1 MAQLSKD
8 TLKSIFKAGNIPSE
22 SDFAS
27 LIESNLNLIDT
38 GSLILSASA
47 LNISGAVIG
56 KTDIDRLRDG
66 RGLIA
71 TSSLV
76 SGSTGDD
83 QDFTSFLRPEAIFS
97 TTDNSTY
104 QKFTIAARVGQF
116 VSGNLFFDQNL
127 SGSNNYIA
135 LGKANTA
142 DTQFRFSGNITASGN
157 ISASGNIITNTIT
170 SSHTLITSEH
180 PKLTIKSN
188 TANGDPTLQ
197 FKSGDGSTMAT
208 IRCDVTNNIMNQLS
222 IGSGTN
228 ETHLVLDANGKIGI
242 GLNTP
247 GEQLTVAGNISA
259 SGTGSFESIALPGNS
274 TDYYIGGSGGG
285 VATDSLRIGSTTTG
299 NTIAM
304 ELFHGTNPVS
314 LGIDYD
320 GGNALAFVDSV
331 HSSFDSVLQFKTG
344 GSERFRIGALDSDT
358 FQIKP
363 AAAANDVE
371 ITDNSG
377 AVILYSD
384 TSTKRIGI
392 GTSTPTKALQV
403 TGAISSSGD
412 IKTEGNLEIGANSTN
427 ADRTLVIRNTTKT
440 TTISTTPDGDNA
452 KTIMRGGNYTH
463 ALQLKDSYNNV
474 GQNEADLY
482 YARLNGGY
490 THESKLTLFTSQSV
504 GGSSA
509 GATTTIGTAT
519 SSLTG
524 NVGIGT
530 TTPSEKLHVAGN
542 ITLGNNKRLT
552 FGDSSGNTGTSITY
566 DSNALFKIT
575 QANSGELRLNAG
587 FNDNSSNKITFQTR
601 GSLERMRIT
610 NDGNVGIGTTTPT
623 GKLHVSGAV
632 ANSDFYVSSSGNVG
646 IGTTD
651 PQYAKLQVN
660 GTTLFQGASQIQGD
674 LSLRGN
680 IKD

>member
-47 LNISGAVIG
+47 LNISGASIG

-66 RGLIA
+66 RGLTA

-83 QDFTSFLRPEAIFS
+83 QDFASFLRPEAIFS
-97 TTDNSTY
+97 TTDDSTY

-247 GEQLTVAGNISA
+247 GEQLTV
-259 SGTGSFESIALPGNS
+259 
-274 TDYYIGGSGGG
+274 
-285 VATDSLRIGSTTTG
+285 TG
-299 NTIAM
+299 N
-304 ELFHGTNPVS
+304 
-314 LGIDYD
+314 
-320 GGNALAFVDSV
+320 
-331 HSSFDSVLQFKTG
+331 
-344 GSERFRIGALDSDT
+344 
-358 FQIKP
+358 
-363 AAAANDVE
+363 
-371 ITDNSG
+371 
-377 AVILYSD
+377 
-384 TSTKRIGI
+384 
-392 GTSTPTKALQV
+392 
-403 TGAISSSGD
+403 ISSSGTLTAED
-412 IKTEGNLEIGANSTN
+412 IVVADDLSLTSDSSIFNMGAGNDFSITHDGTTGAT
-427 ADRTLVIRNTTKT
+427 IRA
-440 TTISTTPDGDNA
+440 TP
-452 KTIMRGGNYTH
+452 
-463 ALQLKDSYNNV
+463 
-474 GQNEADLY
+474 
-482 YARLNGGY
+482 
-490 THESKLTLFTSQSV
+490 LTLTSV
-504 GGSSA
+504 
-509 GATTTIGTAT
+509 GTAT
-519 SSLTG
+519 LNATG
-524 NVGIGT
+524 TVTLSAVADIILDTGQDIVLDAAGGNIEFKDSGT
-530 TTPSEKLHVAGN
+530 TQLTLDMDGTAGAQV
-542 ITLGNNKRLT
+542 IQLGVN
-552 FGDSSGNTGTSITY
+552 GD
-566 DSNALFKIT
+566 DLVFK
-575 QANSGELRLNAG
+575 Q
-587 FNDNSSNKITFQTR
+587 FD
-601 GSLERMRIT
+601 
-610 NDGNVGIGTTTPT
+610 GTTVFTI
-623 GKLHVSGAV
+623 GNDSIA
-632 ANSDFYVSSSGNVG
+632 YV
-646 IGTTD
+646 
-651 PQYAKLQVN
+651 
-660 GTTLFQGASQIQGD
+660 
-674 LSLRGN
+674 
-680 IKD
+680 